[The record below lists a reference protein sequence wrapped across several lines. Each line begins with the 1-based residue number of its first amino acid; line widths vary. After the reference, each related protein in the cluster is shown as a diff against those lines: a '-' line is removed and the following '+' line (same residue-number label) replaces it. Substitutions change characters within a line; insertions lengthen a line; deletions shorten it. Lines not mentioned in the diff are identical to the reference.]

1 MKKTIRLYGDLGKR
15 FGRVFRMDVDTP
27 AEAIH
32 ALRKQIPGFKKYLL
46 DHAQAPFRV
55 IVGGVDSDV
64 DGLDRPCS
72 GSEVIKIVP
81 VVSGAKSGG
90 FQAILGGVLAIVG
103 TVYSMPWLT
112 NIGLSMMAGGVA
124 MMLAESPKGAFNPS
138 TTTSD
143 IDTFSFNSPTMTT
156 GQGGSVPV
164 LYGRHRVGG
173 HVISAGID
181 TQTWQVKG
189 FGGAA
194 PDEVGTRGG
203 NGDTAPWVWAIAP

>member
-1 MKKTIRLYGDLGKR
+1 MKTIRLYGAMGKR
-15 FGRVFRMDVDTP
+15 FGRVFRLDVATP

-32 ALRKQIPGFKKYLL
+32 ALRRQVPGFRDYLL
-46 DHAQAPFRV
+46 ENAQAPFRV
-55 IVGGVDSDV
+55 IVGGRDSDV
-64 DGLDRPCS
+64 DRLAMPC
-72 GSEVIKIVP
+72 GRSEVIKIVP
-81 VVSGAKSGG
+81 MVAGAKDGG

-124 MMLAESPKGAFNPS
+124 QMLAESPKGAFNPS

-143 IDTFSFNSPTMTT
+143 IDTFSFNSPTLTT

-164 LYGRHRVGG
+164 LYGKHRVGG

-194 PDEVGTRGG
+194 PDEDGTRGG
-203 NGDTAPWVWAIAP
+203 DGDTSPWVWAIAP